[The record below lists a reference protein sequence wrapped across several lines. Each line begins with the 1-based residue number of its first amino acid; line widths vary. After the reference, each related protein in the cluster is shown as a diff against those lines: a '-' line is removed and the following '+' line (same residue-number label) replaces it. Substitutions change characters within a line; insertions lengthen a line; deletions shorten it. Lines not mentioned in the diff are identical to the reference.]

1 MIERAGEH
9 LGPERAN
16 RYLRKFYPWYIER
29 LGGDKPLQDALQ
41 RTADLDD
48 VRALLGLVPA

>member
-29 LGGDKPLQDALQ
+29 LGGDKLLQDALQ